1 MRISTIL
8 HSEHYHPLA
17 IHAVPYVDGDMVR
30 GCVLVDEEQGY
41 AIVMER
47 DDNGKIMMADART
60 PSMRIVWGRKVW
72 IHWPEPWIKAEILR
86 SQRAKGLA

>member
-1 MRISTIL
+1 MRVSTIP

-17 IHAVPYVDGDMVR
+17 IHAVPYVDGDQMR
-30 GCVLVDEEQGY
+30 GCVLVDEELGF

-47 DDNGKIMMADART
+47 DENGTIMMYDAHT
-60 PSMRIVWGRKVW
+60 PSMRVVWGRKVW
-72 IHWPEPWIKAEILR
+72 IHWPEPWIRKEIER